1 MKQRYSHWLL
11 PLGFSSLLGLM
22 IVVIYI
28 SLSQMNITV
37 SKMEVLVKITNA
49 KIAAAHAMR
58 DHIRLRANT
67 LTKMYLTDDYFER
80 MELYPLLAHHAA
92 NYRDTR
98 DLLVQYEMDNEE
110 QALLEQIRI
119 VSEEG
124 YMANSEAADI
134 LLSRAPDD
142 AVRKAQL
149 AAYSARQHVLDLLD
163 NLVEMQNRNAQQALD
178 VHIRVNNETRNIIII
193 ISSIALLLGITI
205 SLFAIRE
212 TNRKNKEIHFQA
224 HHDALTN
231 LPNRK
236 EFEQRLRFAL
246 TSAQDLN
253 LEHVLCFMDL
263 DQFKIINDTCGHK
276 AGDQLLIKISKLI
289 REKIRDHDTLGRLG
303 GDEFGLLL
311 ESCSLEK
318 AIEISEGIVNLV
330 RNYKFNWED
339 RIFQIGVSIGLVYI
353 NRDSK
358 DITTLMSEADIAC
371 YAAKDMGRNRVHV
384 HELNDEHV
392 KKIHQE
398 LSWVANIETSLKD
411 QRFKLYIQPIIPVD
425 STNNTYGMFEI
436 LLRLKDDNGNI
447 ISPGAYIPA
456 AERFNLMRAVD
467 VWVIQ
472 EVIKK
477 IEAIV
482 QTGKAQ
488 PPRFFINLSANSLT
502 DQSYCEYILELL
514 HKHSIPEKSICFE
527 ITETAAIKNME
538 QAISF
543 IEQLKKAHCLF
554 ALDDFGSGMSS
565 FTYLKNL
572 PVDYL
577 KIDGSI
583 VNKMDKNTVDEAMV
597 AAINQIG
604 RVMHI
609 ETIAEHVENE
619 AIMENLVNLGVN
631 YAQGYHIGRPIP
643 IEELDS

>member
-1 MKQRYSHWLL
+1 
-11 PLGFSSLLGLM
+11 
-22 IVVIYI
+22 
-28 SLSQMNITV
+28 
-37 SKMEVLVKITNA
+37 
-49 KIAAAHAMR
+49 
-58 DHIRLRANT
+58 
-67 LTKMYLTDDYFER
+67 
-80 MELYPLLAHHAA
+80 
-92 NYRDTR
+92 
-98 DLLVQYEMDNEE
+98 
-110 QALLEQIRI
+110 
-119 VSEEG
+119 
-124 YMANSEAADI
+124 
-134 LLSRAPDD
+134 
-142 AVRKAQL
+142 
-149 AAYSARQHVLDLLD
+149 
-163 NLVEMQNRNAQQALD
+163 
-178 VHIRVNNETRNIIII
+178 IIII
-193 ISSIALLLGITI
+193 ISTLAILLGITI
-205 SLFAIRE
+205 SLYAIRE

-224 HHDALTN
+224 HHDALTK

-246 TSAQDLN
+246 TSAHDLN
-253 LEHVLCFMDL
+253 IGHVLCFMDL

-276 AGDQLLIKISKLI
+276 AGDQLLIDISKLI

-330 RNYKFNWED
+330 RNYKFNWKD
-339 RIFQIGVSIGLVYI
+339 RIFQIGASIGLVYI

-371 YAAKDMGRNRVHV
+371 YAAKDMGRNRIHV

-398 LSWVANIETSLKD
+398 LSWVANIETSLQD
-411 QRFKLYIQPIIPVD
+411 QRFKLYIQPIVPVGITHD
-425 STNNTYGMFEI
+425 TDDMFEI
-436 LLRLKDDNGNI
+436 LLRLKDNEGNI

-467 VWVIQ
+467 AWVIQ

-477 IEAIV
+477 IEAIT
-482 QTGKAQ
+482 QSGKAQ
-488 PPRFFINLSANSLT
+488 TPRFFINLSANSLT
-502 DQSYCEYILELL
+502 DQSYCEYILDLL
-514 HKHSIPEKSICFE
+514 NKHSIPEKSICFE

-543 IEQLKKAHCLF
+543 IEQLKKAQCLF

-565 FTYLKNL
+565 FTYLRNL

-583 VNKMDKNTVDEAMV
+583 VNRMDKNTVDEAMV

-604 RVMHI
+604 QVMHI
-609 ETIAEHVENE
+609 DTIAEHVENE
-619 AIMENLVNLGVN
+619 TIMERLVNLGVT

-643 IEELDS
+643 IEELDSKYLYS